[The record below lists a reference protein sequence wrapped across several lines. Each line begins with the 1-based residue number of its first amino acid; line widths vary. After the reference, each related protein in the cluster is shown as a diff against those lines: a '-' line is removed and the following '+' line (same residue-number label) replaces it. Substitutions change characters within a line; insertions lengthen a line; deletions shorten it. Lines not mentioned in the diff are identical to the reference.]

1 MSLTILLTVFV
12 LYTLL
17 LFAVSWYT
25 SRKADNSSYFQGNRK
40 SPWFVVAYGMVG
52 TSISGVTMISV
63 PGNVMNQSFYYMPMV
78 LGFVVGYV
86 VVAFVLLPL
95 YYRMNLVSIYSYL
108 ESRFGFFTY
117 KTGASFFLLSRVLGA
132 SVRIYLV
139 VFVLHG
145 LLPVGTVPFWVVALL
160 FMALIYLYTLKGGVK
175 TIVWTDMLQTTFM
188 ILAVIVAVLM
198 IQKQMKWNFGEMM
211 TAVTSSHYSSWFD
224 FNWDHSTNFVKQF
237 ISGIFITI
245 VMTGLDQEMMQKNL
259 SCKTLKD
266 SQKNMMTT
274 SITIL
279 AVNLLFLTLGAI
291 LALYVNQCG
300 GMAAMGIS
308 AVDRIFPTVATSYLG
323 VTVGV
328 IFLIGLVSSSYP
340 SAGGA
345 LTSLTTSWCVDFV
358 GFNRRTDLTEKRK
371 LSIRYRTHAIY
382 SVVFFFLILV
392 LYALNDEAVINL
404 VYQLA
409 SYTYGPLL
417 GFFFFGI
424 LTRHQVRDRWMP
436 YVAVLSPLFCFL
448 LDRLSQTFFHF
459 GFGFTLL
466 IVNGLFTFTGM
477 WLLRQPALPV
487 PVAEGQ
493 R

>member
-1 MSLTILLTVFV
+1 MPLSLILSVFVIYTILLFT
-12 LYTLL
+12 
-17 LFAVSWYT
+17 VSWYT

-63 PGNVMNQSFYYMPMV
+63 PGNVMNQAFFYMPMV

-86 VVAFVLLPL
+86 IVAFVLLPL

-132 SVRIYLV
+132 AVRIFLV

-145 LLPVGTVPFWVVALL
+145 LLPAGTAPFWVVALI
-160 FMALIYLYTLKGGVK
+160 FMVLIYLYTLKGGVK
-175 TIVWTDMLQTTFM
+175 TIVWTDVLQTTFM
-188 ILAVIVAVLM
+188 ILAVIVAVVV
-198 IQKQMKWNFGEMM
+198 IAKQMGWNMGEMIS
-211 TAVTSSHYSSWFD
+211 AVNSSHYSAWFD
-224 FNWDHSTNFVKQF
+224 FTWNNNTHFVKQF
-237 ISGIFITI
+237 VSGIFITI

-266 SQKNMMTT
+266 SQKNMITT
-274 SITIL
+274 SITIVV
-279 AVNLLFLTLGAI
+279 VNLLFLTLGAV
-291 LALYVNQCG
+291 LALYVNRHG

-308 AVDRIFPTVATSYLG
+308 AVDKIFPTIATTYLG
-323 VTVGV
+323 AGVGI

-358 GFNRRTDLTEKRK
+358 GFNHRTDLSEKRK
-371 LSIRYRTHAIY
+371 LSIRYRTHAVY
-382 SVVFFFLILV
+382 SVIFFFLILL
-392 LYALNDEAVINL
+392 LYALNNEAVINL
-404 VYQLA
+404 VYKLA

-424 LTRHQVRDRWMP
+424 LTRYQVRDRWMP
-436 YVAVLSPLFCFL
+436 FVAVLSPAFCFL
-448 LDRLSQTFFHF
+448 LDWLSNTFLHF

-466 IVNGLFTFTGM
+466 IVNGLFTFVGM
-477 WLLRQPALPV
+477 WLLKKPSLMSNKV
-487 PVAEGQ
+487 IK
-493 R
+493 

>member
-1 MSLTILLTVFV
+1 MSLSLILIVFVIYTILLFS
-12 LYTLL
+12 
-17 LFAVSWYT
+17 VSWYT
-25 SRKADNSSYFQGNRK
+25 SRKADNNSYFQGNRK

-86 VVAFVLLPL
+86 IVAFVLLPL

-132 SVRIYLV
+132 AVRIYLV
-139 VFVLHG
+139 VFVLHA
-145 LLPVGTVPFWVVALL
+145 LLPSGTAPFWMVALI
-160 FMALIYLYTLKGGVK
+160 FMVLIYLYTLKGGVK
-175 TIVWTDMLQTTFM
+175 TIVWTDVLQTTFM
-188 ILAVIVAVLM
+188 ILAVIVAVVV
-198 IQKQMKWNFGEMM
+198 ISHQMGWNMSEMVS
-211 TAVTSSHYSSWFD
+211 AVTTSHYSSWFD
-224 FNWDHSTNFVKQF
+224 FRWDNNTYFVKQF

-266 SQKNMMTT
+266 SQKNMITT
-274 SITIL
+274 SITIVV
-279 AVNLLFLTLGAI
+279 VNLLFLTLGAV
-291 LALYVNQCG
+291 LALYVNQRG
-300 GMAAMGIS
+300 GMAALGIS
-308 AVDRIFPTVATSYLG
+308 AVDNIFPKIATSDLG
-323 VTVGV
+323 TGVGI

-345 LTSLTTSWCVDFV
+345 LTSLTTSWCVDFI

-371 LSIRYRTHAIY
+371 LSIRYRTHAMY
-382 SVVFFFLILV
+382 SLIFFFLILI
-392 LYALNDEAVINL
+392 LYALNNEAVINL
-404 VYQLA
+404 VYKLA

-424 LTRHQVRDRWMP
+424 VTRYQVRDRWMP
-436 YVAVLSPLFCFL
+436 YVAVVSPVFCFG
-448 LDRLSQTFFHF
+448 LDWFSNTFFHF

-466 IVNGLFTFTGM
+466 IVNGLFTFIGM
-477 WLLRQPALPV
+477 WLLRKPALIRTKV
-487 PVAEGQ
+487 TE
-493 R
+493 

>member
-1 MSLTILLTVFV
+1 MSLSIILSVFV
-12 LYTLL
+12 IYTIL

-25 SRKADNSSYFQGNRK
+25 SRKADNNSYFQGNRK

-52 TSISGVTMISV
+52 TSLSGVTMISV
-63 PGNVMNQSFYYMPMV
+63 PGNVMNQSFFYMPMV
-78 LGFVVGYV
+78 LGFMVGYV

-95 YYRMNLVSIYSYL
+95 YYRMNLISIYSYL

-132 SVRIYLV
+132 AVRIYLV

-145 LLPVGTVPFWVVALL
+145 LLPAGVLPFWAVALV
-160 FMALIYLYTLKGGVK
+160 FMGLIYLYTLKGGVK

-188 ILAVIVAVLM
+188 ILAVIVAVFV
-198 IQKQMKWNFGEMM
+198 IQKQMGWNFGELMS
-211 TAVTSSHYSSWFD
+211 AVTTSHYSAWFD
-224 FNWDHSTNFVKQF
+224 FNWDHSTYFLKQF
-237 ISGIFITI
+237 VSGIFITI

-266 SQKNMMTT
+266 SQKNIMTT
-274 SITIL
+274 SFTIL
-279 AVNLLFLTLGAI
+279 VVNLLFLTLGAV
-291 LALYVNQCG
+291 LALYVKQHG

-308 AVDRIFPTVATSYLG
+308 SVDKIFPTVATTYLG
-323 VTVGV
+323 VGIGV

-371 LSIRYRTHAIY
+371 LSIRYRTHAVY
-382 SVVFFFLILV
+382 TVVFFFLILLLYV
-392 LYALNDEAVINL
+392 LNNEAVINL

-424 LTRHQVRDRWMP
+424 LTRYQVRDRWMP
-436 YVAVLSPLFCFL
+436 YVAVLSPVFCFL
-448 LDRLSQTFFHF
+448 LDRLSNTFFHF

-466 IVNGLFTFTGM
+466 IVNGLFTFMGM
-477 WLLRQPALPV
+477 WILKKPALIPNNV
-487 PVAEGQ
+487 VEL
-493 R
+493 

>member
-52 TSISGVTMISV
+52 TSLSGVTMISV
-63 PGNVMNQSFYYMPMV
+63 PGNVMNQSFFYMPMV
-78 LGFVVGYV
+78 LGFMVGYV

-95 YYRMNLVSIYSYL
+95 YYRMNLISIYSYL

-132 SVRIYLV
+132 AVRIYLV

-145 LLPVGTVPFWVVALL
+145 LLPVGVLPFWAVALV
-160 FMALIYLYTLKGGVK
+160 FMGLIYLYTLKGGVK

-188 ILAVIVAVLM
+188 ILAVVVAVLV
-198 IQKQMKWNFGEMM
+198 IAKQMGWNMSEMM
-211 TAVTSSHYSSWFD
+211 SAVTTSHYSSWFD
-224 FNWDHSTNFVKQF
+224 FNWDHSTNFLKQF
-237 ISGIFITI
+237 VSGIFITI

-274 SITIL
+274 SFTIL
-279 AVNLLFLTLGAI
+279 VVNLLFLTLGAI
-291 LALYVNQCG
+291 LALYVNQHG
-300 GMAAMGIS
+300 GMAAMGIF

-358 GFNRRTDLTEKRK
+358 GFNRRTDLTEQRK

-392 LYALNDEAVINL
+392 LYALNNEAVINL

-424 LTRHQVRDRWMP
+424 LTRYQVRDRWMP
-436 YVAVLSPLFCFL
+436 YVAVLSPAFCFL
-448 LDRLSQTFFHF
+448 LDRLSNTFFHF

-466 IVNGLFTFTGM
+466 IVNGLFTFLGM
-477 WLLRQPALPV
+477 WILRKPALIPNNV
-487 PVAEGQ
+487 VE
-493 R
+493 

>member
-1 MSLTILLTVFV
+1 MSLALLLTVFV
-12 LYTLL
+12 VYTI
-17 LFAVSWYT
+17 LFFIISWYT

-52 TSISGVTMISV
+52 TSLSGVTMISV
-63 PGNVMNQSFYYMPMV
+63 PGNVMNQSFFYMPMV

-117 KTGASFFLLSRVLGA
+117 KTGASFFLLSRILGA
-132 SVRIYLV
+132 AVRIYLV

-145 LLPVGTVPFWVVALL
+145 LLPAGTIPFWVVALI
-160 FMALIYLYTLKGGVK
+160 FMVLIYLYTLKGGVK

-188 ILAVIVAVLM
+188 ILAVIVAVVV
-198 IQKQMKWNFGEMM
+198 IAKQMGWNLNGMIA
-211 TAVTSSHYSSWFD
+211 AVTSSHYSSWFD
-224 FNWDHSTNFVKQF
+224 FNWDHSTYFVKQF
-237 ISGIFITI
+237 VSGIFVTI

-259 SCKTLKD
+259 SCKTVKD

-274 SITIL
+274 SFTIVI
-279 AVNLLFLTLGAI
+279 VNLLFLTLGAV
-291 LALYVNQCG
+291 LALYVKQHG

-308 AVDRIFPTVATSYLG
+308 AVDQIFPAIATSYLG
-323 VTVGV
+323 VVAGV

-371 LSIRYRTHAIY
+371 ITIRYRTHAIY
-382 SVVFFFLILV
+382 SIVFFLLILV
-392 LYALNDEAVINL
+392 FYVLNDEAVINL

-424 LTRHQVRDRWMP
+424 LTRYQVRDRWMP
-436 YVAVLSPLFCFL
+436 FVAILSPAFCFL
-448 LDRLSQTFFHF
+448 LDTLSNLFFHF

-466 IVNGLFTFTGM
+466 IVNGLFTFIGM
-477 WLLRQPALPV
+477 WLLRKPAIQSINAV
-487 PVAEGQ
+487 TE
-493 R
+493 

>member
-1 MSLTILLTVFV
+1 MSLTILLTVFI

-52 TSISGVTMISV
+52 TSLSGVTMISV
-63 PGNVMNQSFYYMPMV
+63 PGNVMNQSFFYMPMV
-78 LGFVVGYV
+78 LGFMVGYV

-95 YYRMNLVSIYSYL
+95 YYRMNLISIYSYL

-117 KTGASFFLLSRVLGA
+117 KTGASFFLLSRVMGA
-132 SVRIYLV
+132 AVRIYLV

-145 LLPVGTVPFWVVALL
+145 LLPSGTLPFWVVALA
-160 FMALIYLYTLKGGVK
+160 FMALIYLYTRKGGVK

-188 ILAVIVAVLM
+188 ILAVIVAVLV

-211 TAVTSSHYSSWFD
+211 SAVTTSHYSSWFD
-224 FNWDHSTNFVKQF
+224 INWDHSTNFVKQF

-259 SCKTLKD
+259 SCKTLQD

-274 SITIL
+274 SVTIL
-279 AVNLLFLTLGAI
+279 VVNLLFLTLGAI
-291 LALYVNQCG
+291 LALYVKQHG
-300 GMAAMGIS
+300 GMSAMGIS

-382 SVVFFFLILV
+382 SVVFFFLVLV
-392 LYALNDEAVINL
+392 LYALNNEAVINL

-424 LTRHQVRDRWMP
+424 LTRYQVRDRWMP
-436 YVAVLSPLFCFL
+436 YVAVLSPVFCFV

-477 WLLRQPALPV
+477 WLLRQPALLPK
-487 PVAEGQ
+487 VADD
-493 R
+493 